1 VKLTNYKIHTRLA
14 VAFGF
19 LLVIVTAIAGLG
31 VWQLQQVADTA
42 HALATQDA
50 ERLRLASG
58 WQHIIDLNWVRTRAA
73 ILDSDTKRIPQWNA
87 DMDKTSDDF
96 LPSRKRLLELAASAE
111 DKKLLADIEA
121 ARVAYRDPRAALI
134 KRRTSGEDVST
145 AMDSELKPLADAFS
159 AAVTRFAQHQQ
170 AVYQAALVD
179 AEHAA
184 AQARVLLIAGAAIAI
199 ALGIASAVVLSRSI
213 TVPLS
218 RAVQTAR
225 YIAAGDLTKPVEGV
239 GRDETAELLD
249 ALGKMRS
256 ALLTIVAQVRAGTDD
271 IATASGEIATGNQ
284 DLSQRTEEQASS
296 LQETAASM
304 EELTGTVKQN
314 AENAMQANQLAQSAS
329 VVATR
334 GGQVV
339 GEVVDTMGAID
350 TASRK
355 IAEITSV
362 IDGIA
367 FQTNILALNAAV
379 EAARAGDQGRG
390 FAVVAAEVRNLAQ
403 RSAAAAKEIKG
414 LIEDSL
420 GKVTA
425 GSELVGKA
433 GTTMEEVVG
442 SIKRVTDIM
451 GEIAAA
457 SQEQTRGIE
466 QVNQAV
472 TQMDQVTQQNAA
484 LVEEASAAAQ
494 SMRDQAQS
502 LVEAVGVFRV
512 AEAQDHANRVITVAK
527 VASRPPAIDRKTP
540 VRKVVRPVRGAT
552 PAGTPALAT
561 AAAGHS
567 DDWAEF

>member
-1 VKLTNYKIHTRLA
+1 
-14 VAFGF
+14 
-19 LLVIVTAIAGLG
+19 
-31 VWQLQQVADTA
+31 
-42 HALATQDA
+42 
-50 ERLRLASG
+50 
-58 WQHIIDLNWVRTRAA
+58 
-73 ILDSDTKRIPQWNA
+73 
-87 DMDKTSDDF
+87 
-96 LPSRKRLLELAASAE
+96 
-111 DKKLLADIEA
+111 
-121 ARVAYRDPRAALI
+121 
-134 KRRTSGEDVST
+134 
-145 AMDSELKPLADAFS
+145 
-159 AAVTRFAQHQQ
+159 
-170 AVYQAALVD
+170 VYQAALVD

-362 IDGIA
+362 IDGSA
-367 FQTNILALNAAV
+367 CQTNILALNAAV

-540 VRKVVRPVRGAT
+540 VRKVVRPVTGAT